1 MPNIEKLVPRIKISE
16 IPKNTTI
23 EIDDGEWKIKIVSPD
38 GSPVITVE
46 YVGLK
51 PRWGLIKLE
60 APRPDMDLQD
70 LVAAATA
77 WLKNLIDY

>member
-1 MPNIEKLVPRIKISE
+1 MPNIEKLIPRIKINE

-23 EIDDGEWKIKIVSPD
+23 EIDDNEWKIKIVSPD
-38 GSPVITVE
+38 GNPVITVE

-70 LVAAATA
+70 LVTAATT
-77 WLKNLIDY
+77 WLKNLIEY